1 MHGIC
6 AKKKVVFYYRKR
18 ICTRGVVFNLYS
30 MEGYDCET
38 ASNARDALEIIEKTN
53 FDLMVTD
60 INMHGMSG
68 FEMTKKV
75 KHLRPDLEII
85 IMTGLTDDFSYD
97 AAIRAGATDFIKKPF
112 SLQELSAMINQM
124 KIREDLRK
132 RLRELEEFYDI
143 AIGRELKIKQLMD
156 QIEELKKSL
165 KSQGDTDDSI
175 TLGSPELL

>member
-1 MHGIC
+1 MF
-6 AKKKVVFYYRKR
+6 FYTEGCGHHIYLMKYRNTILIVDDDITILNMLR
-18 ICTRGVVFNLYS
+18 NSLS

-68 FEMTKKV
+68 FEMTQKV
-75 KHLRPDLEII
+75 KHIRPDLEII

-97 AAIRAGATDFIKKPF
+97 AAIRAGASDFIKKPF
-112 SLQELSAMINQM
+112 SLQELLARINHL

-132 RLRELEEFYDI
+132 RLKELEEFYDI
-143 AIGRELKIKQLMD
+143 AIGRELKVKLPAPR
-156 QIEELKKSL
+156 
-165 KSQGDTDDSI
+165 G
-175 TLGSPELL
+175 GVSPLTIS